1 MFRRKDGFMDALDL
15 EILQALQANARVKI
29 VELARD
35 QGVASSTIL
44 ERIRRLEESG
54 AIADYRALISPSCV
68 GLNIQAFIAISLNRH
83 QVDALEEF
91 EQGVQQIPHVR
102 VCYYIAGRFDY
113 LLHVAARDLEQLGK
127 LIKQRIATIPGIS
140 KVETFSVFSVIKPD
154 AGWPIGIDP
163 FNDNSIMEDI
173 NEEKDDS

>member
-1 MFRRKDGFMDALDL
+1 MDALDL

-35 QGVASSTIL
+35 QGVASSTVL

-54 AIADYRALISPSCV
+54 TIADYRALVKPSSV

-83 QVDALEEF
+83 QVDALQEF
-91 EQGVQQIPHVR
+91 ERGIQQIPHVR

-113 LLHVAARDLEQLGK
+113 LLHVAAQDLEQLGK

-140 KVETFSVFSVIKPD
+140 KVETFPVFSLIKPD
-154 AGWPIGIDP
+154 TGWPIGVDP
-163 FNDNSIMEDI
+163 FTDKSIMEDT
-173 NEEKDDS
+173 NEEKKDDS